1 MEELLLAQIS
11 KKLWLLFKT
20 MKRRC
25 FKSLIIFLVG
35 LLCVMSLQ
43 SEINRIEDAKGD
55 IRNAI
60 VEKGVSVPTS
70 AKIDEYAS
78 YVSQIPTGGN
88 GMSIDVS
95 NLIIFGDS
103 FTQGWTPD
111 GTVTSWGELLV
122 KMLGDMVSQSDV
134 YGEGGCG
141 FSHSSASTGRTFLQ
155 AWNNHRSSISWL
167 SKATTVIVMGGIND
181 SDQEYG
187 DVVSGLKSLIDRIR
201 VDCPYAKII
210 YMFNPAISV
219 YEPNI
224 IRACYRAYSSG
235 EVSGFLKIN
244 SWWWVL
250 LENTLFAS
258 DYLHPTLNGQ
268 KQIAQNVYNSLF
280 GLNVTHMI
288 NYDLDLNAGTSAT
301 LYIRDDKVRFY
312 FSSNI
317 TAARAI
323 SVAYFEEWMF
333 PNSSHGGPNSRYNDV
348 VGLLSS
354 GTTFPQPI
362 IASFGQSSNGR
373 VIYFIHIGS
382 DLSTGSA
389 FYNRTF
395 DALEFFG

>member
-1 MEELLLAQIS
+1 
-11 KKLWLLFKT
+11 
-20 MKRRC
+20 
-25 FKSLIIFLVG
+25 
-35 LLCVMSLQ
+35 MSLQ
-43 SEINRIEDAKGD
+43 SEINRIENAKGD

-60 VEKGVSVPTS
+60 TGKGVSVPTS

-78 YVSQIPTGGN
+78 YVSKIPIAGN
-88 GMSIDVS
+88 GMSIDAS

-111 GTVTSWGELLV
+111 GTVTSWGTLLV
-122 KMLGDMVSQSDV
+122 DMLGDMVSQSNV

-155 AWNNHRSSISWL
+155 AWNNHKSSISWL
-167 SKATTVIVMGGIND
+167 SQATTVIVMGGIND
-181 SDQEYG
+181 SDQQYTN
-187 DVVSGLKSLIDRIR
+187 VVSGFQALIDRIKI
-201 VDCPYAKII
+201 DCPSAKII

-224 IRACYRAYSSG
+224 IRACYRTYSAG
-235 EVSGFLKIN
+235 EVNGLLKIN
-244 SWWWVL
+244 SWWWLL
-250 LENTLFAS
+250 LEKTLFAS

-280 GLNVTHMI
+280 GINVTHLN
-288 NYDLDLNAGTSAT
+288 NYDLNLNKGTSAT
-301 LYIRDDKVRFY
+301 LYIRDDKVRIY

-317 TAARAI
+317 TATRAI

-333 PNSSHGGPNSRYNDV
+333 PNSSHGGPASRYNDI

-354 GTTFPQPI
+354 GTSFSQPI
-362 IASFGQSSNGR
+362 IASFGQSSNGK

-389 FYNRTF
+389 FYDKTCNCL
-395 DALEFFG
+395 DFFG